1 MHSSSS
7 LYVYQR
13 QTVCVPG
20 LANIEDFDVGCIE
33 PDNLTIN
40 TRSFCVSLQQFLER
54 QGVQFQFSQSIEQ
67 VMTDSSSTVRGVKLS
82 SGTELMADEVC
93 AL

>member
-1 MHSSSS
+1 M
-7 LYVYQR
+7 YQR

-20 LANIEDFDVGCIE
+20 LRNIEDFDIGCIE

-40 TRSFCVSLQQFLER
+40 TRSLCVSLQQFLEQ

-67 VMTDSSSTVRGVKLS
+67 VITDSSSTVPGIKHS
-82 SGTELMADEVC
+82 SGTELMANEVRPV
-93 AL
+93 ALCLSYI